1 MTRYSIGTYLIGNRR
16 RRKVKKIR
24 KDENRLHSRS
34 LNNAKYMTNNSP
46 YARVQ
51 RMRIPPVLVRRVENR
66 LHTKFKQLPAFYV
79 VYPKKGHKF
88 KNHRKGSAT
97 CMALTDISIKSVQ
110 KDNYGRHSQPIK
122 YDQYKPVI
130 TTYKAFMK
138 DKHLRNMALIHELGE
153 ALASQN
159 EVKWKAT
166 HGWATKLDKEYMRE
180 HNLTEKQLSALTRKC
195 FTDQEYWK

>member
-1 MTRYSIGTYLIGNRR
+1 MTGYSIGTYLVGNRR
-16 RRKVKKIR
+16 KRKVQKRRMDKN
-24 KDENRLHSRS
+24 KLHSRS
-34 LNNAKYMTNNSP
+34 LVNAKHMTNNSP

-51 RMRIPPVLVRRVENR
+51 RMRIPPVLVRRVENK

-88 KNHRKGSAT
+88 KAHKKGTAN
-97 CMALTDISIKSVQ
+97 CMAITDISLKSVI
-110 KDNYGRHSQPIK
+110 KDEYGRHSQPIK
-122 YDQYKPVI
+122 YEQYKPVI

-138 DKHLRNMALIHELGE
+138 SKHLRNVALIHELGE

-159 EVKWKAT
+159 EIKWKAT
-166 HGWATKLDKEYMRE
+166 HGWATKLDREYMRE

-195 FTDQEYWK
+195 FSDERYWK